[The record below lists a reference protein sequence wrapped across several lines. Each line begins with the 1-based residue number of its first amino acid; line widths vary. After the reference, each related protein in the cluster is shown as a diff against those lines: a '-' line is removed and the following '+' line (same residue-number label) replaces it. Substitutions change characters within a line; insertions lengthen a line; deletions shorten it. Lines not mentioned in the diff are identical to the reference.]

1 MWDLVSRQMKRLYL
15 LHDRT
20 HLEPN
25 LPDLLVNVS
34 VGCGDSDVTVVILCG
49 HDIVHLFEVASLKHG
64 DGAVFLVPSLAV
76 RRAGTLVLGVGLV
89 YILRRPLS

>member
-1 MWDLVSRQMKRLYL
+1 MGTRVAADVTAILI
-15 LHDRT
+15 DRT

-34 VGCGDSDVTVVILCG
+34 VGGGDSDVTVVVLCG
-49 HDIVHLFEVASLKHG
+49 HDIVDLFEIASLKHG

-76 RRAGTLVLGVGLV
+76 RGAGTLVLGVGLKMNK
-89 YILRRPLS
+89 LKRS

>member
-1 MWDLVSRQMKRLYL
+1 MGPRVAADETAILI
-15 LHDRT
+15 DRT

-34 VGCGDSDVTVVILCG
+34 VGGGDSDVTVVVLCG
-49 HDIVHLFEVASLKHG
+49 HDIVHLFEVASLLKHG

-76 RRAGTLVLGVGLV
+76 RGAGTLVLGVGLK
-89 YILRRPLS
+89 INKLKRS